1 MNITKE
7 QFDKFLT
14 LQNSGII
21 NMTDIVMGSKLIKE
35 TQEVYKE
42 IMFNYSKLK
51 KEFYEKN

>member
-35 TQEVYKE
+35 VYKE